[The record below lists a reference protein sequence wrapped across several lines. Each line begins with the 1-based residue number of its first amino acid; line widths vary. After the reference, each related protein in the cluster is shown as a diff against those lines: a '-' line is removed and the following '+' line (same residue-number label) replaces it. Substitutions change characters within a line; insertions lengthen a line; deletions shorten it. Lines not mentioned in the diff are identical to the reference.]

1 MSQQVGEK
9 FVTISGVNNVTG
21 EGKLDIVHDG
31 KVMLIDFWATWCP
44 PCQKPMAHNVEMKK
58 NNGDKWANVRIIG
71 LSIDDDAQTVKTHC
85 TNKNWL

>member
-9 FVTISGVNNVTG
+9 FVTISGVVDVFG
-21 EGKLDIVHDG
+21 QGKIDIVHDG

-58 NNGDKWANVRIIG
+58 NNADKWANVRIIG
-71 LSIDDDAQTVKTHC
+71 LSIDDDALTVKTHC
-85 TNKNWL
+85 TNKNWI